1 MPPGPPVLQTV
12 VAEVYGPDEV
22 TRRQVAEDLTALF
35 EEVPNIVDVDNYMT
49 EPHDVWHF
57 EVDTEKA
64 TRRGISVETINLNIA
79 MAMGNYQL
87 GDVKYGR
94 GLEPTY
100 IVMQLPIRVRAMTK
114 DIWDLPIKAS
124 DGQMVPLGE
133 LGRFSMTPEDPIIY
147 RKDLRPM
154 EYVVGEM
161 TGRLGAPIYGMLAVE
176 ELLDS
181 YLAPDGVKISGT
193 LTGAPQGDNA
203 SAFEWS
209 GEWVVTYETFR
220 DMGLAFAAALV
231 LIYILLVIEFRNF
244 LIPVTV
250 MLPIP
255 LTIIGIVPGHWLLGA
270 EFTATS
276 MIGFIAL
283 AGIEVRNSI
292 LFADF
297 AKNKVHEGMDIR
309 EAVVQAGQIRMRP
322 IWVTDLTMMAGAAA
336 ILFDPIF
343 QGMAISLLFGALTSV
358 TLTMLTLPL
367 RCVAARRAFVPE
379 SAELLE

>member
-1 MPPGPPVLQTV
+1 V
-12 VAEVYGPDEV
+12 
-22 TRRQVAEDLTALF
+22 
-35 EEVPNIVDVDNYMT
+35 I
-49 EPHDVWHF
+49 
-57 EVDTEKA
+57 
-64 TRRGISVETINLNIA
+64 
-79 MAMGNYQL
+79 
-87 GDVKYGR
+87 
-94 GLEPTY
+94 
-100 IVMQLPIRVRAMTK
+100 QLPLSVRATARE
-114 DIWDLPIKAS
+114 IWDLPIKAA

-133 LGRFSMTPEDPIIY
+133 LGRFSMAPEDPIIY

-154 EYVVGEM
+154 EFVVGEM
-161 TGRLGAPIYGMLAVE
+161 AGRLGAPIYGMLAVE
-176 ELLDS
+176 ELLEN
-181 YLAPDGVKISGT
+181 YLAPDGAEISGT
-193 LTGAPQGDNA
+193 LTGPPKTDAVSG
-203 SAFEWS
+203 FEWS

-255 LTIIGIVPGHWLLGA
+255 LTIIGIVPGHWLLDA

-309 EAVVQAGQIRMRP
+309 EAVIQAGQIRMRP

-367 RCVAARRAFVPE
+367 RCVAARRAFMPK
-379 SAELLE
+379 SGGPLG

>member
-1 MPPGPPVLQTV
+1 
-12 VAEVYGPDEV
+12 
-22 TRRQVAEDLTALF
+22 
-35 EEVPNIVDVDNYMT
+35 
-49 EPHDVWHF
+49 
-57 EVDTEKA
+57 
-64 TRRGISVETINLNIA
+64 
-79 MAMGNYQL
+79 
-87 GDVKYGR
+87 
-94 GLEPTY
+94 
-100 IVMQLPIRVRAMTK
+100 
-114 DIWDLPIKAS
+114 
-124 DGQMVPLGE
+124 MVPLGE
-133 LGRFSMTPEDPIIY
+133 LGHFSMTPEDPIIY

-176 ELLDS
+176 ELLES
-181 YLAPDGVKISGT
+181 YLAPDGAEISGT
-193 LTGAPQGDNA
+193 LTGPPATDTVSG
-203 SAFEWS
+203 FEWS

-255 LTIIGIVPGHWLLGA
+255 LTIIGIVPGHWLLDA

-379 SAELLE
+379 SVEPGE

>member
-1 MPPGPPVLQTV
+1 
-12 VAEVYGPDEV
+12 
-22 TRRQVAEDLTALF
+22 
-35 EEVPNIVDVDNYMT
+35 
-49 EPHDVWHF
+49 
-57 EVDTEKA
+57 
-64 TRRGISVETINLNIA
+64 
-79 MAMGNYQL
+79 
-87 GDVKYGR
+87 
-94 GLEPTY
+94 
-100 IVMQLPIRVRAMTK
+100 
-114 DIWDLPIKAS
+114 
-124 DGQMVPLGE
+124 
-133 LGRFSMTPEDPIIY
+133 
-147 RKDLRPM
+147 M

-181 YLAPDGVKISGT
+181 YLAPDGVNISGT
-193 LTGAPQGDNA
+193 LTGAPHSDNA
-203 SAFEWS
+203 SGFEWS

-367 RCVAARRAFVPE
+367 RCVAARRAFVPQ
-379 SAELLE
+379 SAQLIE